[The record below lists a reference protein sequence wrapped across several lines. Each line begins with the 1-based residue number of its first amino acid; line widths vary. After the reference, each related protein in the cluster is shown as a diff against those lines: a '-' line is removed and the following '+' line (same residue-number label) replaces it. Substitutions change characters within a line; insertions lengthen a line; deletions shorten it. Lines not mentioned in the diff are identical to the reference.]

1 MSRLEDF
8 TKCVDGSE
16 KDGRISI
23 KCKLG
28 LWSVDAVDSD
38 SVYLEA
44 FHYWRQY
51 ADDGEYSCSIG
62 GPSVVDKMMQGS

>member
-8 TKCVDGSE
+8 TKCVDE
-16 KDGRISI
+16 TVEDGRTCL

-28 LWSVDAVDSD
+28 LWSVEAKDSD
-38 SVYLEA
+38 RVYLDA

-51 ADDGEYSCSIG
+51 ADDGEYSSIIG
-62 GPSVVDKMMQGS
+62 GPTVVDKMMAGS